1 MDFEDD
7 ANLINLSHM
16 EKQIC
21 KKLEFYKALKHKQKH
36 YLKKSPT
43 FARKIDIKTI
53 KKLL

>member
-21 KKLEFYKALKHKQKH
+21 KKLEFYKAFE
-36 YLKKSPT
+36 T
-43 FARKIDIKTI
+43 
-53 KKLL
+53 